1 MAAAQNIT
9 HKDSGSSIVE
19 EVIRKYGGPKGVQ
32 ERFNYKSIEA
42 VYMWRIRGE
51 LPKSK
56 LIDIHFD
63 TGIPLSK
70 LNKTTG

>member
-1 MAAAQNIT
+1 MATARNLT
-9 HKDSGSSIVE
+9 PKDDGNSIVE
-19 EVIRKYGGPKGVQ
+19 EVIRKYGGPKNVQ

-70 LNKTTG
+70 LNKVTG